1 MNEPKSLTDKMRE
14 ANELRRLT
22 DPRIEA
28 MVADV
33 RLMRTEIRGLNSI
46 GNLALGNSREAVVVS
61 AELAA
66 RMDVM
71 DARLNL
77 MLERMD
83 GMAQWAKTKG
93 KT

>member
-1 MNEPKSLTDKMRE
+1 VNEPKSLTDKMRE
-14 ANELRRLT
+14 SIELRKLT

-33 RLMRTEIRGLNSI
+33 RLIRTEVRGLNSI

-66 RMDVM
+66 RMD
-71 DARLNL
+71 RLE
-77 MLERMD
+77 ERLD
-83 GMAQWAKTKG
+83 KMAQWAKTKG